1 MQDRSTIE
9 TEAKNTNNEFFDLQ
23 QMFNEVNDAATEQKK
38 TKKQKQK
45 EVINLF
51 DDIVDEDNPFNN
63 TKIDD
68 IYIEDD
74 LFDDNNSQGTQIGHV

>member
-1 MQDRSTIE
+1 MQ
-9 TEAKNTNNEFFDLQ
+9 Q
-23 QMFNEVNDAATEQKK
+23 QNKKK

>member
-1 MQDRSTIE
+1 
-9 TEAKNTNNEFFDLQ
+9 
-23 QMFNEVNDAATEQKK
+23 MFNEVNDAATEQKK

-63 TKIDD
+63 TKVDD
-68 IYIEDD
+68 IYIEDG